1 MRSISI
7 DGRSI
12 KVATILPTFI
22 TLYNV
27 KKCFIVSSD
36 VVKFL
41 NQKKHSEET
50 NSSLAFQHDFTEDER
65 VWKYEL
71 FSVFLRRIL
80 IYPVVVEGRVSIDAE
95 VHVHDVTGAKV
106 TPFATL
112 INVTYE
118 HNRDLEQNCVQD
130 KDNNNQQV
138 IISYI
143 IISNNSI
150 AFLLFSFIKGN
161 TFHTL
166 LLLR

>member
-1 MRSISI
+1 M
-7 DGRSI
+7 
-12 KVATILPTFI
+12 
-22 TLYNV
+22 
-27 KKCFIVSSD
+27 
-36 VVKFL
+36 
-41 NQKKHSEET
+41 
-50 NSSLAFQHDFTEDER
+50 
-65 VWKYEL
+65 
-71 FSVFLRRIL
+71 SV
-80 IYPVVVEGRVSIDAE
+80 DAE